1 MSFVLGGF
9 IGLLVGSVVY
19 YFVYKN
25 NKTKMDAITKR
36 IEEEL
41 GESETLAKIKNIL
54 K

>member
-1 MSFVLGGF
+1 MSFVF
-9 IGLLVGSVVY
+9 WFFVGLLVGSIVY